1 MFELRGRRIW
11 VAGEEG
17 MVGAAIVR
25 RLATEDCEILTAP
38 RATLDLKDAGAVDA
52 WMKRNRPQAV
62 FVAAARVGG
71 IHANST
77 YPVDFIEDN
86 LAIALN
92 VISAAFRADVEKLLF
107 LGSSCIY
114 PREAPQPM
122 REDALL
128 TGPLEPTNEF
138 YGIAKIAG
146 IKLCQA
152 YRRQYGCDYVSVLP
166 TNLYGP
172 GDNYHPENSHVPA
185 ALIRR
190 FHFAREQGAP
200 EAIVW
205 GTGQPRREFMHVND
219 LADACVFVMQR
230 SVVSDLLNIGT
241 GMDISIAEFAAKVA
255 AVVGF
260 EGRLTFDATRPDGAP
275 RKLLD
280 VSNLTQLGWRARIE
294 LSDGLADAYADFR
307 KGNVRAA

>member
-1 MFELRGRRIW
+1 
-11 VAGEEG
+11 

-25 RLATEDCEILTAP
+25 RLAAEDCEILTAP

-92 VISAAFRADVEKLLF
+92 VVSSAFRADVDKLLF

-122 REDALL
+122 CEDALL

-152 YRRQYGCDYVSVLP
+152 YRRQYGCDYVCVLP

-190 FHFAREQGAP
+190 FHTAREQGAP

-205 GTGQPRREFMHVND
+205 GTGKPRREFMHVND
-219 LADACVFVMQR
+219 LADACVFVMQH
-230 SVVSDLLNIGT
+230 SGATDLLNIGT

-255 AVVGF
+255 AVTGF
-260 EGRLTFDATRPDGAP
+260 EGRLVFDATRPDGAP

-280 VSNLTQLGWRARIE
+280 VSRLTQIGWRARIE

-307 KGNVRAA
+307 KGNVRTA